1 MTGARTAA
9 RALGHIRPR
18 APFWPPTILDR
29 YLINELLG
37 PFAFGFSAFTLIF
50 VATQIIAIGRLVS
63 EEHAPLWA
71 AVEYFLW
78 QMPYFLLQV
87 IPMAM
92 LLGTLLA
99 MQRLS
104 GESEVTAM
112 KAGGISLARIVAPL
126 LVVGF
131 VLSLVGL
138 ALQELFVP
146 FANDKAAYVKN
157 EAIEHAAP
165 AMSSLEATIALPGG
179 GKQVTIAGGLDVP
192 SETLLNVT
200 VIRYDPHDKPQEFI
214 IADRAKYVPPD
225 WTFQNATTYRF
236 SAGGTVDTGSY
247 PTLEV
252 DIGER
257 PNQIAKQQVD
267 ISDPE
272 QLSRSDIKERIESGR
287 LSPDQ
292 VRSFTATYA
301 SKLARPF
308 AAFVFTLIAVSFG
321 LRPVRGGG
329 GTGLG
334 FGLAVAIVFVY
345 YVIATV
351 FLSVGSSATWLAGP
365 AAWTPN
371 VAFTAIGIVL
381 LRRASR
387 V

>member
-1 MTGARTAA
+1 MTRME
-9 RALGHIRPR
+9 ALGHTAPR

-29 YLINELLG
+29 YLVSELGG
-37 PFAFGFSAFTLIF
+37 PFLFGFSAFTLIF
-50 VATQIIAIGRLVS
+50 VATQILAIGRLVS

-78 QMPYFLLQV
+78 QMPYYLLQV

-104 GESEVTAM
+104 GESEITAM

-126 LVVGF
+126 LLVGF
-131 VLSLVGL
+131 IASLVAL
-138 ALQELFVP
+138 AVQEMFVP
-146 FANDKAAYVKN
+146 FANDKAAYVRQQ
-157 EAIEHAAP
+157 AIERISAP
-165 AMSSLEATIALPGG
+165 AASNLQAVTPLPGG

-192 SETLLNVT
+192 TETLLNVT
-200 VIRYDPHDKPQEFI
+200 VIRYDALQKPQEFI
-214 IADRAKYVPPD
+214 IADKAKYTPPT
-225 WTFQNATTYRF
+225 WKFQNATTYSFRPD
-236 SAGGTVDTGSY
+236 GTTE
-247 PTLEV
+247 TLTSPEISV

-257 PNQIAKQQVD
+257 PNQIAKQSLN
-267 ISDPE
+267 ITNPE
-272 QLSRSDIKERIESGR
+272 DLSRAEIKDRLESGK
-287 LSPDQ
+287 LSPQ
-292 VRSFTATYA
+292 QQRTFTATYA
-301 SKLARPF
+301 SKLSRPF
-308 AAFVFTLIAVSFG
+308 AAFVFTLIAVPFG

-345 YVIATV
+345 YVISTI
-351 FLSVGSSATWLAGP
+351 FLSIGSAATWLAGP

-371 VAFTAIGIVL
+371 LVFTIIGASL